1 MISVDIVTQ
10 SFNLSIVGQ
19 TARNRST
26 VDNLQGG
33 KRNIFLYIFLKRTNR
48 LTANKLSDYYFF
60 VKKKGK
66 KKKKRKKKKK
76 KDFPVVKATR
86 WPSRSMPVEKEA
98 SVDFPQNGA
107 FRSDS
112 YPPSTAFYYLS
123 IRLAYAKRREKK
135 KQIKK
140 KKYTPSKCLGNGN
153 RNFLST
159 PQRVGKLGD
168 RYALVDSIRIDC
180 DA

>member
-48 LTANKLSDYYFF
+48 LTANKLSDYYFC
-60 VKKKGK
+60 VIKTGK
-66 KKKKRKKKKK
+66 KKKKRKKKK

-135 KQIKK
+135 KTNKEKK
-140 KKYTPSKCLGNGN
+140 IHPIEMS
-153 RNFLST
+153 
-159 PQRVGKLGD
+159 GKWKQEFSFHPAKSWKTG
-168 RYALVDSIRIDC
+168 RSICPR
-180 DA
+180 

>member
-48 LTANKLSDYYFF
+48 LTANKLSDYYFC
-60 VKKKGK
+60 VIKTGK
-66 KKKKRKKKKK
+66 KKKKK

>member
-48 LTANKLSDYYFF
+48 LTANKLSDYYFC
-60 VKKKGK
+60 VIKTGK
-66 KKKKRKKKKK
+66 KKKKEEGFPGGEGDPLAVAFHASREGSKRRLSTKRGVPLGFLPSVHRFLLFKHSPGVRKKK
-76 KDFPVVKATR
+76 
-86 WPSRSMPVEKEA
+86 
-98 SVDFPQNGA
+98 
-107 FRSDS
+107 
-112 YPPSTAFYYLS
+112 
-123 IRLAYAKRREKK
+123 REKK